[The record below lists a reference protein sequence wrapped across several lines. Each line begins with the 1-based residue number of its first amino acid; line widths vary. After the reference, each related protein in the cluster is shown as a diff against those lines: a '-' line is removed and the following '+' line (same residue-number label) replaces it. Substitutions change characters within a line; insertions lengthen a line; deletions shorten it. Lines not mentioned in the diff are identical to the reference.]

1 MTETNDA
8 ANTGNGYEIDAELME
23 ATAGSPAAEVV
34 SARVEGI
41 TEKVTEELLPGETI
55 TDASIVASAAR
66 PEDEDDSRA
75 LYSVDTNPNDLVIEI
90 TTVTSEPQEATV
102 EIIDVS
108 RSTEID
114 DTFDEESMRVRLVAE
129 LQAMGERLTAL
140 APGRVRGLYSL
151 SGRLVDRLRGNY
163 EVDEFGLDPE
173 FRQAVMP
180 FFNFMYDSWW
190 RVEMHGVENVPA
202 SGRALLV
209 SNHSGVLPWDGA
221 MIFTGLEKTMKPPRL
236 ARALVANW
244 FPTLPFLSIFLT
256 KTGQVMASHENGE
269 RLLESDELV
278 VVFPEGYKGVGKL
291 YRDRYNLARFG
302 RGGFIRMALKTGA
315 PIIPVAVTGAEETY
329 PMVYNARWL
338 AKMIGFPYFPVT
350 VTFPWLGL
358 LGFIPLPSKWH
369 IDIGEPI
376 VLPDMDERAMANPVT
391 VARLT
396 EQVRSTI
403 QGMLYARLRQR
414 TTIFLG

>member
-1 MTETNDA
+1 MTETHDTKTSHNGLETDIEGAPA
-8 ANTGNGYEIDAELME
+8 AADSGAADVPAAAGQASEAELASLAADVLPE
-23 ATAGSPAAEVV
+23 GSATTTEDAGDDQ
-34 SARVEGI
+34 
-41 TEKVTEELLPGETI
+41 TLLT
-55 TDASIVASAAR
+55 
-66 PEDEDDSRA
+66 
-75 LYSVDTNPNDLVIEI
+75 VDTNPNDLTIEI
-90 TTVTSEPQEATV
+90 TMPESESPDVRV
-102 EIIDVS
+102 EIIELDRRV
-108 RSTEID
+108 EID
-114 DTFDEESMRVRLVAE
+114 EAFDEESMRERLVTE
-129 LQAMGERLTAL
+129 LQAMGERIMALT
-140 APGRVRGLYSL
+140 PGRVRSLPSL
-151 SGRLVDRLRGNY
+151 SGKLVNRLRGNY
-163 EVDEFGLDPE
+163 DVDEFGLDPE
-173 FRQAVMP
+173 FRSAVMP

-202 SGRALLV
+202 SGRGLLV

-221 MIFTGLEKTMKPPRL
+221 MIFTGLEKTMQPPRL
-236 ARALVANW
+236 ARSLVANW

-256 KTGQVMASHENGE
+256 KTGQVMASHQNGE
-269 RLLESDELV
+269 RLLESDQLV

-329 PMVYNARWL
+329 PMVYNAKWL

-376 VLPDMDERAMANPVT
+376 VLPDVDERAMANPVT

-396 EQVRSTI
+396 EQVRGTI

-414 TTIFLG
+414 STIFLG

>member
-1 MTETNDA
+1 MTETHDTKTSHNGLETDIEGAPA
-8 ANTGNGYEIDAELME
+8 AADSGAADVPAAAAQAGEAELASLAADVLPE
-23 ATAGSPAAEVV
+23 GPATAT
-34 SARVEGI
+34 EGAGDDQ
-41 TEKVTEELLPGETI
+41 TLLT
-55 TDASIVASAAR
+55 
-66 PEDEDDSRA
+66 
-75 LYSVDTNPNDLVIEI
+75 VDTNPSDLTIEI
-90 TTVTSEPQEATV
+90 TMSEADSPDVRV
-102 EIIDVS
+102 EIIELD
-108 RSTEID
+108 RRMEID
-114 DTFDEESMRVRLVAE
+114 EAFDEESMRERLVTE
-129 LQAMGERLTAL
+129 LQAMGERIMALT
-140 APGRVRGLYSL
+140 PGRVRSLPAL
-151 SGRLVDRLRGNY
+151 SGKLVNRLRGNY
-163 EVDEFGLDPE
+163 DVDEFGLDPE
-173 FRQAVMP
+173 FRSAVMP

-221 MIFTGLEKTMKPPRL
+221 MIFTGLQKTMQPPRL
-236 ARALVANW
+236 ARSLVANW

-256 KTGQVMASHENGE
+256 KTGQVMASHQNGE
-269 RLLESDELV
+269 RLLESDQLV

-329 PMVYNARWL
+329 PMVYNAKWL

-376 VLPDMDERAMANPVT
+376 VLPDVDERAMANPVT

-396 EQVRSTI
+396 EQVRGTI

-414 TTIFLG
+414 STIFLG

>member
-1 MTETNDA
+1 MTEPH
-8 ANTGNGYEIDAELME
+8 AELDTRNGRPADDDLVTVDIADRDVPE
-23 ATAGSPAAEVV
+23 LLFAEDTDATAD
-34 SARVEGI
+34 
-41 TEKVTEELLPGETI
+41 LQPGEPLVAEA
-55 TDASIVASAAR
+55 DA
-66 PEDEDDSRA
+66 PFDEQTVEPHTA
-75 LYSVDTNPNDLVIEI
+75 FVVDTNLTDLTFEVVVAEAEPVEVIDIVRAAELD
-90 TTVTSEPQEATV
+90 EEY
-102 EIIDVS
+102 
-108 RSTEID
+108 
-114 DTFDEESMRVRLVAE
+114 DEESLRQRLVAE
-129 LQAMGERLTAL
+129 LMAMSERITAIT
-140 APGRVRGLYSL
+140 PGRVRSLTTL
-151 SGRLVDRLRGNY
+151 SGKLVDRLRGNY
-163 EVDEFGLDPE
+163 AVDEFGLDPE

-190 RVEMHGVENVPA
+190 RVEVHGAENVPT

-221 MIFTGLEKTMKPPRL
+221 MIFTGLEKTMQPPRL

-256 KTGQVMASHENGE
+256 KTGQVMASHQNGE

-329 PMVYNARWL
+329 PMVYNAKWL

-350 VTFPWLGL
+350 LTFPWLGL

-376 VLPDMDERAMANPVT
+376 VLPDVDERAMANPVT

>member
-1 MTETNDA
+1 MTEPH
-8 ANTGNGYEIDAELME
+8 AELDTHNGRPADDDFVTVE
-23 ATAGSPAAEVV
+23 IADRGVLDPLFSAETDAIADQPPAELRAAE
-34 SARVEGI
+34 ADAPIDEQ
-41 TEKVTEELLPGETI
+41 TAELHTVF
-55 TDASIVASAAR
+55 D
-66 PEDEDDSRA
+66 
-75 LYSVDTNPNDLVIEI
+75 VDTNPTDLTLEVVVEAEPIEAPVEVIDIVRPAEHD
-90 TTVTSEPQEATV
+90 EEY
-102 EIIDVS
+102 
-108 RSTEID
+108 
-114 DTFDEESMRVRLVAE
+114 DEESLRQGLMAE
-129 LQAMGERLTAL
+129 LQAMSERIMAIT
-140 APGRVRGLYSL
+140 PGRVRSLTTL
-151 SGRLVDRLRGNY
+151 SGKLVDRLRGNY
-163 EVDEFGLDPE
+163 AVDEFGLDPE

-190 RVEMHGVENVPA
+190 RVTMHGVENVPT

-256 KTGQVMASHENGE
+256 KTGQVMASHQNGE

-329 PMVYNARWL
+329 PMVYNAKWL

-350 VTFPWLGL
+350 LTFPWLGL

-376 VLPDMDERAMANPVT
+376 VLPDVDERAMANPVT

-403 QGMLYARLRQR
+403 QGMLYARLRER

>member
-1 MTETNDA
+1 MTETHDTKTSHNGLETDIEGAPA
-8 ANTGNGYEIDAELME
+8 AADSGAADVPAAAAQAGEAELASLAADVLPE
-23 ATAGSPAAEVV
+23 GPATAT
-34 SARVEGI
+34 EGAGDDQ
-41 TEKVTEELLPGETI
+41 TLLT
-55 TDASIVASAAR
+55 
-66 PEDEDDSRA
+66 
-75 LYSVDTNPNDLVIEI
+75 VDTNPSDLTIEI
-90 TTVTSEPQEATV
+90 TMSEADSPDVRV
-102 EIIDVS
+102 EIIELDRRV
-108 RSTEID
+108 EID
-114 DTFDEESMRVRLVAE
+114 EAFDEESMRERLVTE
-129 LQAMGERLTAL
+129 LQAMGERIMALT
-140 APGRVRGLYSL
+140 PGRVRSLPSL
-151 SGRLVDRLRGNY
+151 SGKLVNRLRGNY
-163 EVDEFGLDPE
+163 DVDEFGLDPE
-173 FRQAVMP
+173 FRSAVMP

-202 SGRALLV
+202 SGRGLLV

-221 MIFTGLEKTMKPPRL
+221 MIFTGLEKTMQPPRL
-236 ARALVANW
+236 ARSLVANW

-256 KTGQVMASHENGE
+256 KTGQVMASHQNGE
-269 RLLESDELV
+269 RLLESDQLV

-329 PMVYNARWL
+329 PMVYNAKWL

-350 VTFPWLGL
+350 VTFPWFGL

-376 VLPDMDERAMANPVT
+376 VLPDVDERAMANPVT

-396 EQVRSTI
+396 EQVRGTI

-414 TTIFLG
+414 STIFLG

>member
-1 MTETNDA
+1 MTEPH
-8 ANTGNGYEIDAELME
+8 AELDTRNGRPADDDLMTVE
-23 ATAGSPAAEVV
+23 IADRGVPESLYPEDTDATADLQPAEPLVAE
-34 SARVEGI
+34 ADAPFDEQTVEPH
-41 TEKVTEELLPGETI
+41 TAFV
-55 TDASIVASAAR
+55 
-66 PEDEDDSRA
+66 
-75 LYSVDTNPNDLVIEI
+75 VDTNLTDLTFEVVVAEAEPVEVIDIVRAAELD
-90 TTVTSEPQEATV
+90 EEY
-102 EIIDVS
+102 
-108 RSTEID
+108 
-114 DTFDEESMRVRLVAE
+114 DEESLRQRLVAE
-129 LQAMGERLTAL
+129 LMAMSERITAIT
-140 APGRVRGLYSL
+140 PGRVRSLTTL
-151 SGRLVDRLRGNY
+151 SGKLVDRLRGNY
-163 EVDEFGLDPE
+163 AVDEFGLDPE

-190 RVEMHGVENVPA
+190 RVEVHGAENVPT

-221 MIFTGLEKTMKPPRL
+221 MIFTGLEKTMQPPRL

-256 KTGQVMASHENGE
+256 KTGQVMASHQNGE

-329 PMVYNARWL
+329 PMVYNAKWL

-350 VTFPWLGL
+350 LTFPWLGL

-376 VLPDMDERAMANPVT
+376 VLPDVDERAMANPVT

>member
-1 MTETNDA
+1 MTEPYAEFDTLSDLPTDGGGMGATTVDPEAADTVADA
-8 ANTGNGYEIDAELME
+8 VQPAEDQTQEPSAAATLPDDGPTAAYAE
-23 ATAGSPAAEVV
+23 FVAGADPVHLTVETATAPTGLTTAPVEV
-34 SARVEGI
+34 
-41 TEKVTEELLPGETI
+41 
-55 TDASIVASAAR
+55 
-66 PEDEDDSRA
+66 
-75 LYSVDTNPNDLVIEI
+75 
-90 TTVTSEPQEATV
+90 
-102 EIIDVS
+102 ID
-108 RSTEID
+108 RLHATEID
-114 DTFDEESMRVRLVAE
+114 DGYEEYDEESLRQGLFAE
-129 LQAMGERLTAL
+129 LQALGERLMVLGPAHAHRLTAL
-140 APGRVRGLYSL
+140 TGK
-151 SGRLVDRLRGNY
+151 LVERLRGNY
-163 EVDEFGLDPE
+163 TVDEFGLDPE

-190 RVEMHGVENVPA
+190 RVEMYGAENVPT
-202 SGRALLV
+202 SGRGLLV
-209 SNHSGVLPWDGA
+209 ANHSGVLPWDGA
-221 MIFTGLEKTMKPPRL
+221 MIFTGLQKTMKPPRL
-236 ARALVANW
+236 TRALVANW

-256 KTGQVMASHENGE
+256 KTGQVMASHQNGE

-329 PMVYNARWL
+329 PMVYNAKWL

-350 VTFPWLGL
+350 PTFPWLGL
-358 LGFIPLPSKWH
+358 LGVIPLPSKWH

-376 VLPDMDERAMANPVT
+376 VLPEVDERAMANPVT

-396 EQVRSTI
+396 EQVRTTI

>member
-1 MTETNDA
+1 MTETHDTKTSHNGLETDIEGAPA
-8 ANTGNGYEIDAELME
+8 AADSGAADVPAAAGQASEAELASLAADVLPE
-23 ATAGSPAAEVV
+23 GSATTTEDAGDDQ
-34 SARVEGI
+34 
-41 TEKVTEELLPGETI
+41 TLLT
-55 TDASIVASAAR
+55 
-66 PEDEDDSRA
+66 
-75 LYSVDTNPNDLVIEI
+75 VDTNPNDLTIEI
-90 TTVTSEPQEATV
+90 TMPEAESPDVRV
-102 EIIDVS
+102 EIIELDRRV
-108 RSTEID
+108 EID
-114 DTFDEESMRVRLVAE
+114 EAFDEESMRERLVTE
-129 LQAMGERLTAL
+129 LQAMGERIMALT
-140 APGRVRGLYSL
+140 PGRVRSLPSL
-151 SGRLVDRLRGNY
+151 SGKLVNRLRGNY
-163 EVDEFGLDPE
+163 DVDEFGLDPE
-173 FRQAVMP
+173 FRSAVMP

-202 SGRALLV
+202 SGRGLLV

-221 MIFTGLEKTMKPPRL
+221 MIFTGLEKTMQPPRL
-236 ARALVANW
+236 ARSLVANW

-256 KTGQVMASHENGE
+256 KTGQVMASHQNGE
-269 RLLESDELV
+269 RLLESDQLV

-329 PMVYNARWL
+329 PMVFNAKWL

-376 VLPDMDERAMANPVT
+376 VLPDVDERAMANPVT

-396 EQVRSTI
+396 EQVRGTI

-414 TTIFLG
+414 STIFLG

>member
-1 MTETNDA
+1 MTEPYAEFDTPPDGPADDSLVDVEITNDLLELSA
-8 ANTGNGYEIDAELME
+8 AADSDTVDDGQRAGQPSNEVTGAE
-23 ATAGSPAAEVV
+23 APAA
-34 SARVEGI
+34 SDPA
-41 TEKVTEELLPGETI
+41 ETH
-55 TDASIVASAAR
+55 AV
-66 PEDEDDSRA
+66 
-75 LYSVDTNPNDLVIEI
+75 LVVDTNPTDLAIEVVVAE
-90 TTVTSEPQEATV
+90 TEVMETPAT
-102 EIIDVS
+102 IIDIV
-108 RSTEID
+108 RETDRD
-114 DTFDEESMRVRLVAE
+114 DGYDEESLRERLITE
-129 LQAMGERLTAL
+129 LQAMSERIAGLTPRRVRSLTAL
-140 APGRVRGLYSL
+140 
-151 SGRLVDRLRGNY
+151 SGKLVDRLRGNY
-163 EVDEFGLDPE
+163 EVDEFGHDPE

-190 RVEMHGVENVPA
+190 RVEMHGVENVPTA
-202 SGRALLV
+202 GRALLV

-221 MIFTGLEKTMKPPRL
+221 MIFTGLEKNMQPPRL

-256 KTGQVMASHENGE
+256 KTGQVMASHQNGE
-269 RLLESDELV
+269 RLLDADQLV

-329 PMVYNARWL
+329 PMVYNAKWL

-358 LGFIPLPSKWH
+358 IGFMPLPSKWH

-376 VLPDMDERAMANPVT
+376 VLPDVDERAMANPVT

>member
-1 MTETNDA
+1 MTEPH
-8 ANTGNGYEIDAELME
+8 AELDTRNGRPADDDLMTVDIADRDVPE
-23 ATAGSPAAEVV
+23 LLFAEDTDATADLQPAEPLAAE
-34 SARVEGI
+34 ADAPFDEQTVEPH
-41 TEKVTEELLPGETI
+41 TAFV
-55 TDASIVASAAR
+55 
-66 PEDEDDSRA
+66 
-75 LYSVDTNPNDLVIEI
+75 VDTNLTDLTFEVVVAEAEPVEVIDIVRAAELD
-90 TTVTSEPQEATV
+90 EEY
-102 EIIDVS
+102 
-108 RSTEID
+108 
-114 DTFDEESMRVRLVAE
+114 DEESLRQRLVAE
-129 LQAMGERLTAL
+129 LMAMSERITAIT
-140 APGRVRGLYSL
+140 PGRVRSLTTL
-151 SGRLVDRLRGNY
+151 SGKLVDRLRGNY
-163 EVDEFGLDPE
+163 AVDEFGLDPE

-190 RVEMHGVENVPA
+190 RVEVHGAENVPT

-221 MIFTGLEKTMKPPRL
+221 MIFTGLEKTMQPPRL

-256 KTGQVMASHENGE
+256 KTGQVMASHQN
-269 RLLESDELV
+269 
-278 VVFPEGYKGVGKL
+278 VFPEGYKGVGKL

-329 PMVYNARWL
+329 PMVYNAKWL

-376 VLPDMDERAMANPVT
+376 VLPDVDERAMANPVT

>member
-1 MTETNDA
+1 MTETHDTKTSHNGLETDIEGAPA
-8 ANTGNGYEIDAELME
+8 AADSGAADVPAAAIQASEAELASLAADVLPE
-23 ATAGSPAAEVV
+23 GPATTTEDAGDDQ
-34 SARVEGI
+34 
-41 TEKVTEELLPGETI
+41 TLLT
-55 TDASIVASAAR
+55 
-66 PEDEDDSRA
+66 
-75 LYSVDTNPNDLVIEI
+75 VDTNPNDLTIEI
-90 TTVTSEPQEATV
+90 TMPEAEPPDVRV
-102 EIIDVS
+102 EIIELDRRV
-108 RSTEID
+108 EID
-114 DTFDEESMRVRLVAE
+114 EAFDEESMRERLVTE
-129 LQAMGERLTAL
+129 LQAMGERIMALT
-140 APGRVRGLYSL
+140 PGRVRSLPSL
-151 SGRLVDRLRGNY
+151 SGKLVNRLRGNY
-163 EVDEFGLDPE
+163 DVDEFGLDPE
-173 FRQAVMP
+173 FRSAVMP

-202 SGRALLV
+202 SGRGLLV

-221 MIFTGLEKTMKPPRL
+221 MIFTGLEKTMQPPRL
-236 ARALVANW
+236 ARSLVANW

-256 KTGQVMASHENGE
+256 KTGQVMASHQNGE
-269 RLLESDELV
+269 RLLESDQLV

-329 PMVYNARWL
+329 PMVYNAKWL

-376 VLPDMDERAMANPVT
+376 VLPDVDERAMANPVT

-396 EQVRSTI
+396 EQVRGTI

-414 TTIFLG
+414 STIFLG

>member
-1 MTETNDA
+1 MTETHDTKTSHNGLETDIEGAPA
-8 ANTGNGYEIDAELME
+8 AADSGAADVPAAAAQAGEAELASLAADVLPE
-23 ATAGSPAAEVV
+23 GPATAT
-34 SARVEGI
+34 EGAGDDQ
-41 TEKVTEELLPGETI
+41 TLLT
-55 TDASIVASAAR
+55 
-66 PEDEDDSRA
+66 
-75 LYSVDTNPNDLVIEI
+75 VDTNPSDLTIEI
-90 TTVTSEPQEATV
+90 TMSEADSPDVRV
-102 EIIDVS
+102 EIIELD
-108 RSTEID
+108 RRMEID
-114 DTFDEESMRVRLVAE
+114 EAFDEESMRERLVTE
-129 LQAMGERLTAL
+129 LQAMGERIMALT
-140 APGRVRGLYSL
+140 PGRVRSLPSL
-151 SGRLVDRLRGNY
+151 SGKLVNRLRGNY
-163 EVDEFGLDPE
+163 DVDEFGLDPE
-173 FRQAVMP
+173 FRSAVMP

-221 MIFTGLEKTMKPPRL
+221 MIFTGLEKTMQPPRL
-236 ARALVANW
+236 ARSLVANW

-256 KTGQVMASHENGE
+256 KTGQVMASHQNGE
-269 RLLESDELV
+269 RLLESDQLV

-329 PMVYNARWL
+329 PMVYNAKWL

-350 VTFPWLGL
+350 VTFPWFGL

-376 VLPDMDERAMANPVT
+376 VLPDVDERAMANPVT

-396 EQVRSTI
+396 EQVRGTI

-414 TTIFLG
+414 STIFLG

>member
-1 MTETNDA
+1 MTEPH
-8 ANTGNGYEIDAELME
+8 AELDTHNGRPADDDFVTVE
-23 ATAGSPAAEVV
+23 IADRGVLDPLFSAETDAIADQPPAELRAAE
-34 SARVEGI
+34 ADAPIDEQ
-41 TEKVTEELLPGETI
+41 TAELHT
-55 TDASIVASAAR
+55 VFV
-66 PEDEDDSRA
+66 
-75 LYSVDTNPNDLVIEI
+75 VDTNPTDLTLEVVVEAEPIEAPVEVIDIVRPAEHD
-90 TTVTSEPQEATV
+90 EEY
-102 EIIDVS
+102 
-108 RSTEID
+108 
-114 DTFDEESMRVRLVAE
+114 DEESLRQGLMAE
-129 LQAMGERLTAL
+129 LQAMSERIMAIT
-140 APGRVRGLYSL
+140 PGRVRSLTTL
-151 SGRLVDRLRGNY
+151 SGKLVDRLRGNY
-163 EVDEFGLDPE
+163 AVDEFGLDPE

-190 RVEMHGVENVPA
+190 RVTMHGVENVPT

-256 KTGQVMASHENGE
+256 KTGQVMASHQNGE

-329 PMVYNARWL
+329 PMVYNAKWL

-350 VTFPWLGL
+350 LTFPWLGL

-376 VLPDMDERAMANPVT
+376 VLPDVDERAMANPVT

-403 QGMLYARLRQR
+403 QGMLYSRLRER

>member
-1 MTETNDA
+1 MTEPH
-8 ANTGNGYEIDAELME
+8 AELDTHNGRPADDDFVTVE
-23 ATAGSPAAEVV
+23 IADRGVLDPLFSEETDAIADQPPAELRAAE
-34 SARVEGI
+34 ADAPIDEQ
-41 TEKVTEELLPGETI
+41 TAELHTVF
-55 TDASIVASAAR
+55 D
-66 PEDEDDSRA
+66 
-75 LYSVDTNPNDLVIEI
+75 VDTNPTDLTLEVVVEAEPIEAPVEVIDIVRPAEHD
-90 TTVTSEPQEATV
+90 EEY
-102 EIIDVS
+102 
-108 RSTEID
+108 
-114 DTFDEESMRVRLVAE
+114 DEESLRQGLMAE
-129 LQAMGERLTAL
+129 LQAMSERIMAIT
-140 APGRVRGLYSL
+140 PGRVRSLTTL
-151 SGRLVDRLRGNY
+151 SGKLVDRLRGNY
-163 EVDEFGLDPE
+163 AVDEFGLDPE

-190 RVEMHGVENVPA
+190 RVTMHGVENVPT

-256 KTGQVMASHENGE
+256 KTGQVMASHQNGE

-329 PMVYNARWL
+329 PMVYNAKWL

-350 VTFPWLGL
+350 LTFPWLGL

-376 VLPDMDERAMANPVT
+376 VLPDVDERAMANPVT

>member
-1 MTETNDA
+1 MTEPH
-8 ANTGNGYEIDAELME
+8 AELDTRNGRPADDDLMTVDIADRDVPE
-23 ATAGSPAAEVV
+23 SLFAEDTDATADLQPAEPLVAE
-34 SARVEGI
+34 ADAPFDEQTVEPH
-41 TEKVTEELLPGETI
+41 TAFV
-55 TDASIVASAAR
+55 
-66 PEDEDDSRA
+66 
-75 LYSVDTNPNDLVIEI
+75 VDTNLTDLTFEVVVAEAEPVEVIDIVRAAELD
-90 TTVTSEPQEATV
+90 EEY
-102 EIIDVS
+102 
-108 RSTEID
+108 
-114 DTFDEESMRVRLVAE
+114 DEESLRQRLVAE
-129 LQAMGERLTAL
+129 LMAMSERITAIT
-140 APGRVRGLYSL
+140 PGRVRSLTTL
-151 SGRLVDRLRGNY
+151 SGKLVDRLRGNY
-163 EVDEFGLDPE
+163 AVDEFGLDPE

-190 RVEMHGVENVPA
+190 RVEVHGAENVPT

-221 MIFTGLEKTMKPPRL
+221 MIFTGLEKTMQPPRL

-256 KTGQVMASHENGE
+256 KTGQVMASHQNGE

-329 PMVYNARWL
+329 PMVYNAKWL

-350 VTFPWLGL
+350 LTFPWLGL

-376 VLPDMDERAMANPVT
+376 VLPDVDERAMANPVT

-396 EQVRSTI
+396 
-403 QGMLYARLRQR
+403 G
-414 TTIFLG
+414 

>member
-1 MTETNDA
+1 MTEPH
-8 ANTGNGYEIDAELME
+8 AELDTRNGRPADDDLMTVDIADRDVPE
-23 ATAGSPAAEVV
+23 LLFAEDTDATAD
-34 SARVEGI
+34 
-41 TEKVTEELLPGETI
+41 LQPGEPLVAEA
-55 TDASIVASAAR
+55 DA
-66 PEDEDDSRA
+66 PFDEQTVEPHTA
-75 LYSVDTNPNDLVIEI
+75 FVVDTNLTDLTFEVVVAEAEPVEVIDIVRAAELD
-90 TTVTSEPQEATV
+90 EEY
-102 EIIDVS
+102 
-108 RSTEID
+108 
-114 DTFDEESMRVRLVAE
+114 DEESLRQRLVAE
-129 LQAMGERLTAL
+129 LMAMSERITAIT
-140 APGRVRGLYSL
+140 PGRVRSLTTL
-151 SGRLVDRLRGNY
+151 SGKLVDRLRGNY
-163 EVDEFGLDPE
+163 AVDEFGLDPE

-190 RVEMHGVENVPA
+190 RVEVHGAENVPT

-221 MIFTGLEKTMKPPRL
+221 MIFTGLEKTMQPPRL

-256 KTGQVMASHENGE
+256 KTGQVMASHQNGE

-329 PMVYNARWL
+329 PMVYNAKWL

-350 VTFPWLGL
+350 LTFPWLGL

-376 VLPDMDERAMANPVT
+376 VLPDVDERAMANPVT

>member
-1 MTETNDA
+1 MTEPH
-8 ANTGNGYEIDAELME
+8 AELDTHNGRPADDDFVTVE
-23 ATAGSPAAEVV
+23 IADRGVLDPLFSAETDAIADQPPAELRAAE
-34 SARVEGI
+34 ADAPIDEQ
-41 TEKVTEELLPGETI
+41 TAELHTVF
-55 TDASIVASAAR
+55 D
-66 PEDEDDSRA
+66 
-75 LYSVDTNPNDLVIEI
+75 VDTNPTDLTLEVVVEAEPIEAPVEVIDIVRPAEHD
-90 TTVTSEPQEATV
+90 EEY
-102 EIIDVS
+102 
-108 RSTEID
+108 
-114 DTFDEESMRVRLVAE
+114 DEESLRQGLMAE
-129 LQAMGERLTAL
+129 LQAMSERIMAIT
-140 APGRVRGLYSL
+140 PGRVRSLTTL
-151 SGRLVDRLRGNY
+151 SGKLVDRLRGNY
-163 EVDEFGLDPE
+163 AVDEFGLDPE

-190 RVEMHGVENVPA
+190 RVTMHGVENVPT

-256 KTGQVMASHENGE
+256 KTGQVMASHQNGE

-329 PMVYNARWL
+329 PMVYNAKWL

-350 VTFPWLGL
+350 LTFPWLGL

-376 VLPDMDERAMANPVT
+376 VLPDVDERAMANPVT

-403 QGMLYARLRQR
+403 QGMLYSRLRER

>member
-1 MTETNDA
+1 MTEPH
-8 ANTGNGYEIDAELME
+8 AELDTHNGRPADDDFVTVE
-23 ATAGSPAAEVV
+23 IADRGVLDPLFSAETDAIADQPPAELRAAE
-34 SARVEGI
+34 ADAPIDEQ
-41 TEKVTEELLPGETI
+41 TAELHT
-55 TDASIVASAAR
+55 VFV
-66 PEDEDDSRA
+66 
-75 LYSVDTNPNDLVIEI
+75 VDTNPTDLTLEVVVEAEPIEAPVEVIDIVRPAEHD
-90 TTVTSEPQEATV
+90 EEY
-102 EIIDVS
+102 
-108 RSTEID
+108 
-114 DTFDEESMRVRLVAE
+114 DEESLRQGLMAE
-129 LQAMGERLTAL
+129 LQAMSERIMAIT
-140 APGRVRGLYSL
+140 PGRVRSLTTL
-151 SGRLVDRLRGNY
+151 SGKLVDRLRGNY
-163 EVDEFGLDPE
+163 AVDEFGLDPE

-190 RVEMHGVENVPA
+190 RVTMHGVENVPT

-256 KTGQVMASHENGE
+256 KTGQVMASHQNGE

-329 PMVYNARWL
+329 PMVYNAKWL

-350 VTFPWLGL
+350 LTFPWLGL

-376 VLPDMDERAMANPVT
+376 VLPDVDERAMANPVT

-403 QGMLYARLRQR
+403 QGMLYARLRER